1 MNYSNILVELVV
13 GYFALFITVKLLGK
27 TQINQITPFD
37 FISSLVLGDL
47 VGSAMFDKNI
57 GLLKILFAIAVW
69 GALIYLTEM
78 ATQKSRR
85 LRYLLEGRPSI
96 IINKGELDWKEMK
109 KNHLDVDQL
118 QQLLRAKDIF
128 SLKDV
133 QYAILENN
141 GGLSILK
148 TADSDQPTCKD
159 LQIKAEEKTIPLT
172 IISDG
177 RVLIKNL
184 KKAGL
189 TEEWLN
195 KQLERNGI
203 RKPSEICYAEWKKG
217 NSLYLQ
223 RYKA

>member
-1 MNYSNILVELVV
+1 MNYSNILIELVI

-69 GALIYLTEM
+69 GALIYLTEV

-96 IINKGELDWKEMK
+96 IINKGNLVWKEMK
-109 KNHLDVDQL
+109 KNHLDIDQL

-128 SLKDV
+128 SLQDV
-133 QYAILENN
+133 EYAILENN

-148 TADSDQPTCKD
+148 TANSDQPTCKD
-159 LQIKAEEKTIPLT
+159 LKINAKEKIIPLT

-177 RVLIKNL
+177 IVLVNNL
-184 KKAGL
+184 EKAGL
-189 TEEWLN
+189 NEEWLK
-195 KQLERNGI
+195 KQLETNGI
-203 RKPSEICYAEWKKG
+203 QNPTEICYAEWKKG
-217 NSLYLQ
+217 NALYFQ
-223 RYKA
+223 KYKA